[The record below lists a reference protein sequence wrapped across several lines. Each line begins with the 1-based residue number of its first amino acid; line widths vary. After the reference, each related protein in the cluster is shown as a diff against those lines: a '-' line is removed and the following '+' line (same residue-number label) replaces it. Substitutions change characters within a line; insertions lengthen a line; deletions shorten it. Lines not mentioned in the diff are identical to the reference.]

1 MSNEDIGIYTP
12 DEVREIFDN
21 FIEDIVKEDY
31 FQALLQL
38 TRKAADCARKDI
50 EVRETLTR
58 KLDMS
63 VKCYPKLEKSANI
76 FRAIYIDG
84 DTRPT
89 YKEIGE
95 RFFIDKRT
103 VSRHTDKVF
112 RILVVMLF
120 GVAGVDWESVENS
133 ETHA

>member
-1 MSNEDIGIYTP
+1 MSNEDNGIYTP

-31 FQALLQL
+31 FQVLLQL
-38 TRKAADCARKDI
+38 TRKAADCARKDT
-50 EVRETLTR
+50 EVRKILTH
-58 KLDMS
+58 KLDMC
-63 VKCYPKLEKSANI
+63 VKCYPEIETSANI
-76 FRAIYIDG
+76 FRAVYLDG

-89 YKEIGE
+89 YKQIGIKN
-95 RFFIDKRT
+95 FMSKRT
-103 VSRHTDKVF
+103 VPRHTGKVF

-133 ETHA
+133 EAHT